1 MLSGAPNG
9 GCAACAIQHAAS
21 LRSGR
26 RPMHRRAAVSGAR
39 FLEAAVSLRY
49 KDADSKIATS
59 AAAPKCAGRSRYPLE
74 LSTDGIAVSRSPVP
88 AAGSRTQTREDPAG
102 GSRTS
107 FRAVRS
113 AISGGMLTRPT
124 WSSACASRSYR
135 SFYLLL
141 PPPGCASGMA
151 VPSTERVPVP
161 SGATRQPLDGALSDP
176 ECFWEAVRCCRGT
189 VQPAMGPS
197 MQLRD
202 TAAPCATNREQRTCA
217 ARQGISG
224 RRLAA
229 ESPGVQRALRYG
241 GNILVTEEN
250 AAVDGAGAHLRV
262 RRDDELGQRRAV
274 PERMPSNDAHQRRQ
288 HDAAE

>member
-1 MLSGAPNG
+1 
-9 GCAACAIQHAAS
+9 
-21 LRSGR
+21 
-26 RPMHRRAAVSGAR
+26 MHRRAAVSGAR

-49 KDADSKIATS
+49 KDAGSKIATS

-161 SGATRQPLDGALSDP
+161 SGVISAAAGRG
-176 ECFWEAVRCCRGT
+176 AVRSRMLLGSSSLLPRDGTAGNGSKHAASRYSCALRHKPRAENLRGAAGHFRAAARCRESWG
-189 VQPAMGPS
+189 PA
-197 MQLRD
+197 
-202 TAAPCATNREQRTCA
+202 CATIWREHPR
-217 ARQGISG
+217 
-224 RRLAA
+224 
-229 ESPGVQRALRYG
+229 
-241 GNILVTEEN
+241 
-250 AAVDGAGAHLRV
+250 H
-262 RRDDELGQRRAV
+262 
-274 PERMPSNDAHQRRQ
+274 
-288 HDAAE
+288 